1 MEYKASII
9 EDSQESIDRDSL
21 NNSEFSDNK
30 LLKRSSRDI
39 GFETETFQSMKKIK
53 SESITDDLGIKRL
66 QTQDSVDSIIP
77 EKFLPKRQPRMS
89 HEINPVRGSY
99 RVTKKMRTHEEED
112 VITSS
117 SEESPV
123 KTNQNSSSKPSFFVR
138 EAQKLKGQTYLKN
151 SLHGYYQMNKFNPE
165 IFAAE
170 GSEPVRRISD
180 RRNIAGGGY
189 QVGRIAETLSKISEN
204 VVKEKN
210 SDSSFGESEHSS
222 PKMQWK
228 LSKSFSIERP
238 PSRKSSKFSKSTES
252 SKSSKISKSKK
263 SKKSYSP
270 SEKAI
275 PQSS

>member
-21 NNSEFSDNK
+21 NNSGFRDNK
-30 LLKRSSRDI
+30 LLKRSSPDN

-53 SESITDDLGIKRL
+53 SESITDDLGIKRQ

-77 EKFLPKRQPRMS
+77 EKFLPKRQSRMS

-112 VITSS
+112 VIFSS

-123 KTNQNSSSKPSFFVR
+123 KINQNSSSKPSFFVR
-138 EAQKLKGQTYLKN
+138 EAQKRKGQTYLKN

-165 IFAAE
+165 LFAAE

-180 RRNIAGGGY
+180 KRNMAGGGY

-204 VVKEKN
+204 EVKEKN
-210 SDSSFGESEHSS
+210 SDSSFGESKHSS
-222 PKMQWK
+222 PKMQ
-228 LSKSFSIERP
+228 
-238 PSRKSSKFSKSTES
+238 
-252 SKSSKISKSKK
+252 
-263 SKKSYSP
+263 
-270 SEKAI
+270 
-275 PQSS
+275 